1 MNFSYLGTYVK
12 SKHIHVLSNSEAEV
26 EGVWHVQE
34 NVYVH
39 VFYSNFGPPLIGID
53 PHRHKPGPSE
63 WLHGLNI
70 RKIKHSYT

>member
-39 VFYSNFGPPLIGID
+39 VLF
-53 PHRHKPGPSE
+53 
-63 WLHGLNI
+63 
-70 RKIKHSYT
+70 